1 MIVIEEEEEEE
12 EPFPFTQEAAR
23 DMTLEIQAMQD
34 MLDADAWAPGAMP
47 DIYLIFQML
56 KKQIF
61 STIPISGDRTIVL
74 ALVTFLE
81 Y

>member
-47 DIYLIFQML
+47 HTSYFRCWRNR
-56 KKQIF
+56 F
-61 STIPISGDRTIVL
+61 L
-74 ALVTFLE
+74 APYQLVE
-81 Y
+81 IEP